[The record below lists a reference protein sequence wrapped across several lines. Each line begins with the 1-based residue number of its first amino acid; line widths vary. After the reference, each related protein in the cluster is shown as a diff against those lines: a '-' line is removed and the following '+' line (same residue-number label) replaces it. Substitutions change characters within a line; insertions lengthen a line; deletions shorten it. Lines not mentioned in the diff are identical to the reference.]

1 MEHASVISRTRPGLD
16 PGSLAGGPERAG
28 YAATRARVED
38 YFDRTATDVWARL
51 TSDVPVSR
59 IRATVRAG
67 RDRMRAAMLAR
78 LPHDLEGL
86 SVLDA
91 GCGAGQMTAEL
102 AARGA
107 SVTAVDLSP
116 QLIGIAKSRL
126 PDALRP
132 QVRFVAG
139 DMLAEDLGRFDAV
152 VAMDSLIYY
161 ARPDLAAA
169 LDRLSGR
176 AGQIVFTLAPR
187 TPLLSVMWWAGR
199 AFPKSDRA
207 PVMVPQ
213 AFAPLARAVSGT
225 LSRGPRIHSG
235 FYIADCLELRR

>member
-1 MEHASVISRTRPGLD
+1 MVQSSVISAPRPGPD
-16 PGSLAGGPERAG
+16 PGPPPARYE
-28 YAATRARVED
+28 ATRARVED

-51 TSDVPVSR
+51 TSDAPVSR

-78 LPHDLEGL
+78 LPEDLTGL

-102 AARGA
+102 AERGA
-107 SVTAVDLSP
+107 QVTAVDLSP
-116 QLIGIAKSRL
+116 QLIEIARSRL
-126 PDALRP
+126 PAGLDA
-132 QVRFVAG
+132 QVRFQPG
-139 DMLAEDLGRFDAV
+139 DMLAEDLGRFDAI

-161 ARPDLAAA
+161 TRPDLAAA
-169 LDRLSGR
+169 LDRLSAR
-176 AGQIVFTLAPR
+176 AGQVVFTVAPR
-187 TPLLSVMWWAGR
+187 TPLLSAMWWAGR
-199 AFPKSDRA
+199 AFPKSDRS

-213 AFAPLARAVSGT
+213 AFGPLERAVTGRLT
-225 LSRGPRIHSG
+225 RGPRIHSG